1 MGGWNTR
8 NTNSNFTVPTK
19 ELQFFFF
26 VLLLLAKYWLLL
38 QVFHV
43 LIFEIFRSKD
53 SVLLMR
59 FELCYARWYTR
70 HTRTYSTEN
79 AARTVSATFVALG
92 STFPSSSVTF
102 FAAHLVN
109 RWCQSLWADP
119 WGLYSYEL
127 ELLLGIQDK
136 ERHHGG
142 YSFVRSRSSSG
153 DRSCANIAVVQVW
166 FSKCSHT
173 HRTGYFFV
181 RVVKQGFHIILE
193 YHKRKKRRWVQIRL
207 SKNLDLC
214 VLLIK
219 WLWNSNTEYT
229 LSLKNPNILS
239 KSLISFS
246 VGVNKS
252 RKSM

>member
-1 MGGWNTR
+1 MSWSSKSFRARIRCSLCALSYAMRGDTR
-8 NTNSNFTVPTK
+8 VTPERHVQHWKCSTNCVCYFCRTRFHIS
-19 ELQFFFF
+19 LQQCDI
-26 VLLLLAKYWLLL
+26 LW
-38 QVFHV
+38 
-43 LIFEIFRSKD
+43 
-53 SVLLMR
+53 
-59 FELCYARWYTR
+59 W
-70 HTRTYSTEN
+70 
-79 AARTVSATFVALG
+79 
-92 STFPSSSVTF
+92 P
-102 FAAHLVN
+102 AHLVN

-142 YSFVRSRSSSG
+142 YSFVRSRSRSE

-173 HRTGYFFV
+173 DRKGYFFV
-181 RVVKQGFHIILE
+181 KVVKQGFHIILE
-193 YHKRKKRRWVQIRL
+193 YHKRKKRPWVQIRL

-219 WLWNSNTEYT
+219 WLWNSNMEYT
-229 LSLKNPNILS
+229 LSLKNPNSLS

-252 RKSM
+252 RKSMQVRQIKQSLHLLPDLL

>member
-1 MGGWNTR
+1 MLCAVIHASHQNVQHWKCSTNCVCYFCRTR
-8 NTNSNFTVPTK
+8 FHIS
-19 ELQFFFF
+19 LQQCDI
-26 VLLLLAKYWLLL
+26 LW
-38 QVFHV
+38 
-43 LIFEIFRSKD
+43 
-53 SVLLMR
+53 
-59 FELCYARWYTR
+59 W
-70 HTRTYSTEN
+70 
-79 AARTVSATFVALG
+79 
-92 STFPSSSVTF
+92 P
-102 FAAHLVN
+102 AHLVN

-142 YSFVRSRSSSG
+142 YSFVRSRSRSE

-173 HRTGYFFV
+173 DRKGYFFV
-181 RVVKQGFHIILE
+181 KVVKQGFHIILE
-193 YHKRKKRRWVQIRL
+193 YHKRKKRPWVQIRL

-219 WLWNSNTEYT
+219 WLWNSNMEYT
-229 LSLKNPNILS
+229 LSLKNPNSLS

-252 RKSM
+252 RKSMQVRQIKQSLHLLPDLL